1 MGDETMDLYKHFEVY
16 EKQGCTAMFVRLIEE
31 QFKPYHQTAL
41 EYLIEEIRLEL
52 SWRVGPKADYLQEIQ
67 LVALT
72 LLAKKHQV

>member
-1 MGDETMDLYKHFEVY
+1 
-16 EKQGCTAMFVRLIEE
+16 MFVRLIEE